1 MTTSPGPRT
10 LRVSRRAI
18 LSFVLVL
25 VLAPGAGLLPAAEP
39 KPSVTLVVD
48 YGDGASIH
56 FKDLKWTAGMTAFD
70 ALVAGRAHRHGIT
83 FTQKG
88 TGSSTLITKIGDL
101 ANEGSGKNWLYSV
114 NDKPGE
120 ESAAIHEIKADDTV
134 LWRFQL
140 YDYNP

>member
-1 MTTSPGPRT
+1 MATSPGPRT
-10 LRVSRRAI
+10 LRISRRAI
-18 LSFVLVL
+18 LAFALAL
-25 VLAPGAGLLPAAEP
+25 VLAPGAGPLLAAEP

-56 FKDLKWTAGMTAFD
+56 FNDLKWTAGMTAFD
-70 ALVAGRAHRHGIT
+70 ALVAARAHRHGIT
-83 FTQKG
+83 FAQKG
-88 TGSSTLITKIGDL
+88 TGRSTLVTKIGDL

-114 NDKPGE
+114 NAKPGE
-120 ESAAIHEIKADDTV
+120 ESAAVHEIKAGDVV